1 MTSLIG
7 WVGIDSRGPASFY
20 LASDSRISWAQG
32 AHWDMGRKLF
42 TCRHSPDLFG
52 YCGDVL
58 FPSLL
63 LSQVSQRIDLESK
76 TSQGA
81 DVRHAALVGVAE
93 ASLERY
99 PAVQRRAFTILHC
112 ARDLSGMISVFH
124 LWRTSWDPLNGW
136 SDEKIKL
143 PTESVLV
150 LAVGSGE
157 SAVASYDDAW
167 RRSEV
172 GRTSRAVFSA
182 FCDSLRSGS
191 DPFSGGAPQLVG
203 LYRTGV
209 GEPFGIIYQNA
220 RYLLGL
226 PISSE
231 EAALME
237 VEWRNELFERCD
249 ALSMECLS
257 GAQRHARPKHL

>member
-1 MTSLIG
+1 MTSLIS
-7 WVGIDSRGPASFY
+7 WVAIDSRGPASFY
-20 LASDSRISWAQG
+20 VASDSRISWARD

-63 LSQVSQRIDLESK
+63 LSQVSQLLDLESK
-76 TSQGA
+76 ISRSA
-81 DVRHAALVGVAE
+81 DVRHAAVMHLAE

-99 PAVQRRAFTILHC
+99 PIAQRRAFTILHC
-112 ARDLSGMISVFH
+112 SRDSSGMTSVFH
-124 LWRTSWDPLNGW
+124 LWRISWDPFGGW
-136 SDEKIKL
+136 SDGKIKL
-143 PTESVLV
+143 PTESVLI
-150 LAVGSGE
+150 LAVGSGG

-167 RRSEV
+167 RRSEA

-203 LYRTGV
+203 LYRIGV
-209 GEPFGIIYQNA
+209 GESFGIIYQNA

-226 PISSE
+226 PTASE
-231 EAALME
+231 EAVLME
-237 VEWRNELFERCD
+237 VE
-249 ALSMECLS
+249 
-257 GAQRHARPKHL
+257 